1 MIRERLFL
9 ASNKILDKSFFMIDL
24 AKIKNNAPQRGK
36 TAFSKKSKIAQSDE
50 FDGKSVRVRIE
61 LGKNLSSSNFYSDS
75 G

>member
-1 MIRERLFL
+1 
-9 ASNKILDKSFFMIDL
+9 MIDL

-61 LGKNLSSSNFYSDS
+61 LGINLSSSNFYSDS